1 MADNLTRY
9 NSAVMFAARE
19 LKREGRINSSWT
31 DSGKMKVKIGGR
43 DSPTKIIRSA
53 ADLRKLVGDHV
64 ALDAADALLRSQQI
78 AGRDRPLDGTPGAA
92 RAPERGITETGTDR
106 PSGSGAVADQ
116 EDDTSDSDCETPSP
130 ANQQGNTAANVQS
143 NDGRSTRNRPSR
155 RPVPDT
161 APASTV
167 TPVTHTPAGG
177 ASQSRRGRSGGG
189 SSERGER
196 GGGRGRGKK

>member
-31 DSGKMKVKIGGR
+31 DSGKMKVRIGGR
-43 DSPTKIIRSA
+43 NSPTKIIRSA
-53 ADLRKLVGDHV
+53 ADLRKLVGDHA

-92 RAPERGITETGTDR
+92 RAPERGTTEPGTDR
-106 PSGSGAVADQ
+106 PSGAGAAADP
-116 EDDTSDSDCETPSP
+116 EGDTSNSDCETPSS
-130 ANQQGNTAANVQS
+130 ANQQRDTAANVKS
-143 NDGRSTRNRPSR
+143 SDRRSTRSQPSR
-155 RPVPDT
+155 RPVHDT

-167 TPVTHTPAGG
+167 TPVTRSPAEG
-177 ASQSRRGRSGGG
+177 AFQSRRGRSGG
-189 SSERGER
+189 SSSSRGER